1 MKALEGSMLEVW
13 YWVDSFLMSLHSV
26 LSLTSFSSV
35 TAALEA

>member
-1 MKALEGSMLEVW
+1 MEAVEGSMLEAW
-13 YWVDSFLMSLHSV
+13 YWVDSFLMSLHRV